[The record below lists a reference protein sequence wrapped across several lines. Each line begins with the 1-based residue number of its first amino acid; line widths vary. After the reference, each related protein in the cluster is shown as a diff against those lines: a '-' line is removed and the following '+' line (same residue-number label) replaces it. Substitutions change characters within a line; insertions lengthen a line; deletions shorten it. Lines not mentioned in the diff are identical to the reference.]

1 MMKTYIHLVRRLNE
15 AIGKFA
21 ALLNVLLIA
30 LVCFD
35 VLVRYVFKQTS
46 AFFYEM
52 EWHLFSAV
60 FLLAAGWTLLN
71 DRHVR
76 VDIFYARSSER
87 NRAIADII
95 GTLVFLLPFCI
106 VILATAIPYT
116 LNAFTSGEGSP
127 DAGGLPYRWIIKS
140 TIVIGVLLLLLQGI
154 ALMMEKLM
162 LIVNKKLEE

>member
-1 MMKTYIHLVRRLNE
+1 MMKSYIRLVARLNE
-15 AIGKFA
+15 GVGKFA

-52 EWHLFSAV
+52 EWHLFSVV

-76 VDIFYARSSER
+76 VDILYSRLSER
-87 NRAIADII
+87 KRAIADII

-116 LNAFTSGEGSP
+116 LNAFSSGEGSP

-140 TIVIGVLLLLLQGI
+140 TIVIGALLLLLQGI
-154 ALMMEKLM
+154 ALMMEKFMVIL
-162 LIVNKKLEE
+162 NKEP

>member
-1 MMKTYIHLVRRLNE
+1 MKSYIRLVARLNE
-15 AIGKFA
+15 GVGKFA

-52 EWHLFSAV
+52 EWHLFSVV

-76 VDIFYARSSER
+76 VDILYSRLSER
-87 NRAIADII
+87 KRAIADII

-116 LNAFTSGEGSP
+116 LNAFSSGEGSP

-140 TIVIGVLLLLLQGI
+140 TIVIGALLLLLQGI
-154 ALMMEKLM
+154 ALMMEKFMVIL
-162 LIVNKKLEE
+162 NKEP